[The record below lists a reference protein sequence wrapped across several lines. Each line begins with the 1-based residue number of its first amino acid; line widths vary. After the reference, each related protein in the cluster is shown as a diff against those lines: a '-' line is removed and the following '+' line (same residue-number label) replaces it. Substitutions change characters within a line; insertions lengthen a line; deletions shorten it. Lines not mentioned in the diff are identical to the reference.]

1 VPQSLRRTWI
11 ALAIAALAV
20 LVVAVFVGRDF
31 ARDVLPACTTSL
43 EAGRFDHVDEA
54 SLVPVTLETT
64 EPVPSTSRW
73 LQLRFDQKTDAHAY
87 PEVTQ
92 YSDVRIVLND
102 VGVDGKPC
110 TCGSIPITLSGEA
123 PSDLRLYRVVGTE
136 QYVVKGRHT
145 VSDLRTELRGAFVL
159 EHTHGRHHLQMQP
172 LESYDDQDAGDVRL
186 ALTDKGRKEFD
197 DATSSRQLAEASVQ
211 QATAAVRQAELNLS
225 YTAVNA
231 PVAGITGRATHS
243 VGTLIT
249 TDSAGSLLTTIN
261 QLTPIWVRF
270 SLAESDLARI
280 PGGRIGRDSPL
291 EVQVL
296 FSDGTPYAGKGRLNF
311 AATAI
316 DTRLGTQQL
325 RAEFDNPREQ
335 LLPGMF
341 VKVSI
346 GAGQRD
352 NVFLVPQ
359 AAVIQ
364 TEKANLVFVVDGE
377 GKAQARTVQ
386 TGDWLGTDW
395 GIVSGLSAG
404 ERVIVDNLQ
413 KVRPGAPVT
422 EAPPAATGAPAGTPA
437 PAPAAPK

>member
-1 VPQSLRRTWI
+1 MSLKVVSSPASRPAQLAAARTLLLF
-11 ALAIAALAV
+11 AAAALALAGCGKEASPAAAAQAAAPV
-20 LVVAVFVGRDF
+20 PVHTIKVEAKTVPIRFVVPGQVEGSKEVEVRARVSGILQQQFYKEGDEVKAGARLF
-31 ARDVLPACTTSL
+31 AIDRAPFEVALAQARGQLAQATAQVDQARREETRLKPL
-43 EAGRFDHVDEA
+43 VDERA
-54 SLVPVTLETT
+54 
-64 EPVPSTSRW
+64 
-73 LQLRFDQKTDAHAY
+73 
-87 PEVTQ
+87 
-92 YSDVRIVLND
+92 
-102 VGVDGKPC
+102 
-110 TCGSIPITLSGEA
+110 
-123 PSDLRLYRVVGTE
+123 
-136 QYVVKGRHT
+136 
-145 VSDLRTELRGAFVL
+145 VS
-159 EHTHGRHHLQMQP
+159 
-172 LESYDDQDAGDVRL
+172 
-186 ALTDKGRKEFD
+186 RKEFD
-197 DATSSRQLAEASVQ
+197 DATSLRQLAEASVQ
-211 QATAAVRQAELNLS
+211 QGTAAVRQAELNLS

-364 TEKANLVFVVDGE
+364 TEKANLVFVVDDE

-422 EAPPAATGAPAGTPA
+422 EAPPAAMAATPA
-437 PAPAAPK
+437 PAAAPAAAK